1 MTGANAR
8 RCRQPTSLGV
18 MRGDE
23 LCGVL
28 PSGSRPRVKVSL
40 SEVASFSKTRSSRPR
55 VCSMVPV
62 PDEADE
68 DARRFVRERTELVS
82 ERARPTM
89 FSPLAAASTSR

>member
-1 MTGANAR
+1 MTAANAW

-18 MRGDE
+18 MRGGE

-28 PSGSRPRVKVSL
+28 PSGSRSRVKARL
-40 SEVASFSKTRSSRPR
+40 SEVASFSKTRPSGPR

-82 ERARPTM
+82 EGARPTM
-89 FSPLAAASTSR
+89 FCPLAAASTSR